1 MAATNMEVS
10 VLVSLQDKL
19 TRPLKS
25 MGDGFKRMGGTLRSA
40 QKDFAALRAQ
50 MDAAGS
56 KAIATGKKL
65 SARMTLPIVGLGI
78 AAVKMGVDFNKGMA
92 NVSTLIDG
100 NIPRTK
106 ALGDSM
112 LKLSMDTGIATK
124 DLTDGLYQTVSAFGD
139 SADTVGR
146 MNAVAKAS
154 VAGLS
159 TTTEALNLLS
169 AVTKGYGDTTA
180 AAVSKA
186 SDLSFITVKLGQTT
200 FPELASSM
208 GRVIPLASS
217 MKVSQEELFAAFA
230 SLTGVTG
237 NAAEVSTQMRGA
249 IQSLMAPTG
258 DMKKVLQGM
267 GFASGQAAVQ
277 SLGLVGTLQK
287 MVASTG
293 GNTEQMKKLF
303 PQIESMAAIL
313 QLSGKGA
320 EKFKTDLLAMKSAV
334 GATDQAFKA
343 QTQGVNK
350 AGFSWARMV
359 ATMKAMAIN
368 IGQLLMPVLEG
379 LANVFGAIF
388 SVVNSLPGPV
398 KTVIIAF
405 AGILAAVGPIMMVV
419 GAFAKMRVLI
429 QMVGHS
435 FKVMGKLMAANPI
448 MLKLMAIGAV
458 IGGIIALFRKST
470 IEIQSNVEASKTLSG
485 EVDAL
490 AKSYLAAS
498 KTAGKLTLEQEAQ
511 MKLRAIQ
518 AGDKALKQIGDAQQ
532 KLVDLTV
539 QIQNTEAGSREHEEA
554 KLKLMLL
561 QSSVTRDTAS
571 FRTSQKLLGRS
582 ATETSAMLSNA
593 STKWVTSGG
602 QLGLSSEFLGRGT
615 SQATSAYAASGQ
627 SMGDF
632 AASILKKAMIP
643 NELSGKIF
651 INVNSEGKATA
662 TSSWPGS
669 MITGVISA
677 QSPFNGGTR

>member
-19 TRPLKS
+19 TRPLKA
-25 MGDGFKRMGGTLRSA
+25 MGDGFKKMGAVLKSSE
-40 QKDFAALRAQ
+40 KDFAALNKK
-50 MDAAGS
+50 METAGATAM
-56 KAIATGKKL
+56 KTGKTL
-65 SARMTLPIVGLGI
+65 STRVSLPILGLGI

-106 ALGDSM
+106 ALGDAM
-112 LKLSMDTGIATK
+112 LKMSMETGVATK

-169 AVTKGYGDTTA
+169 AVTKGYGDTTS

-186 SDLSFITVKLGQTT
+186 SDLAFITVKLGQTT

-208 GRVIPLASS
+208 GRVIPLASA

-267 GFASGQAAVQ
+267 GYASGQAAVQ

-293 GNTEQMKKLF
+293 GNTEKMKQLF

-320 EKFKTDLLAMKSAV
+320 EKFKTDLLAMKGAV

-350 AGFSWARMV
+350 AGFSWKKMV
-359 ATMKAMAIN
+359 ATMKVMAIN

-398 KTVIIAF
+398 KAVIIAI
-405 AGILAAVGPIMMVV
+405 AGILAAIGPIMMMV
-419 GAFAKMRVLI
+419 GAFQKWKVLI
-429 QMVGHS
+429 DMVKES
-435 FKVMGKLMAANPI
+435 WKTMNKLMATNPM
-448 MLKLMAIGAV
+448 MLKLMAIGVV

-470 IEIQSNVEASKTLSG
+470 IKVQSNVEASKSLSA
-485 EVDAL
+485 EVDDL
-490 AKSYLAAS
+490 SKSYGAAARA
-498 KTAGKLTLEQEAQ
+498 AGKLTLEQEAQ
-511 MKLRAIQ
+511 MKLRAID
-518 AGDKALKQIGDAQQ
+518 ASAKALKQMEDAQG
-532 KLVDLTV
+532 KLQDLTMKV
-539 QIQNTEAGSREHEEA
+539 MSTDAGSQEHEEA
-554 KLKLMLL
+554 KLKLQVL
-561 QSSVTRDTAS
+561 QFATQRDMAS
-571 FRTSQKLLGRS
+571 FKTSQKLLGRS
-582 ATETSAMLSNA
+582 DADTTAAIQGLGTGMSRAVLGSQEGKATA
-593 STKWVTSGG
+593 
-602 QLGLSSEFLGRGT
+602 
-615 SQATSAYAASGQ
+615 AYAASGQ
-627 SMGDF
+627 SMQAFTMGL
-632 AASILKKAMIP
+632 LKQAMVP
-643 NELSGKIF
+643 KELAGKIF